1 MAPSTKTDNSANGGV
16 TLRRSTRFTQNTTE
30 SIRPTENNALAGQ
43 SSIQKETDSN
53 NTNGKNRNNPKRS
66 RKKITEETTRTKV
79 SRTNEQIEDEKK
91 DEEVNA
97 SEDSVV
103 TEDVKDD
110 SICTNGRKGR
120 KRKTPTEQEPRKPD
134 PEDVA
139 ALPKKK
145 KTTKS
150 ISVSEAKKTNG
161 PMIKSTTKAKKQ
173 KAQMEEEE
181 EEEDV
186 SVVSFENQA
195 GKPDG
200 NGGLDNGST
209 YIIEYSK
216 TSRATCKRCDIR
228 INKNELRV
236 GHRPLF
242 RGKPGYQVFKH
253 LHCIVFSEE
262 ITCAEDVAGSDGLTD
277 EDYKALAKR
286 IDESFTLIQKENQE
300 LEPDELVQKKFEGE
314 MRAAPKGLAANL
326 LPFQEEGVSWM
337 YHQERNVEDVRG
349 GILGECLWFLYT

>member
-1 MAPSTKTDNSANGGV
+1 MAPSTKTDNSVNEGV
-16 TLRRSTRFTQNTTE
+16 TLRRSTRFTQNSTE
-30 SIRPTENNALAGQ
+30 SMRPTENNALAGQ
-43 SSIQKETDSN
+43 SSTDPN
-53 NTNGKNRNNPKRS
+53 NTNGKSRNYPKRS

-103 TEDVKDD
+103 TEDVNDD
-110 SICTNGRKGR
+110 RIFTNGRKGK

-161 PMIKSTTKAKKQ
+161 PMIKSTIKAKKQ
-173 KAQMEEEE
+173 KAQMEEE

-262 ITCAEDVAGSDGLTD
+262 ITCAQDVAGSDGLTD

-349 GILGECLWFLYT
+349 GILGEFLWFLYT